1 MGKKFPKI
9 ELKPEVAPLVR
20 RSSGWYYRNQ
30 LKKLPSLPPGEIVA
44 VELKGREIGLA
55 FYNPKSELPLRL
67 FHWGAPP
74 PTLDQNYWFHRLRWA
89 LERRRALPID
99 SDSFRLVHSEG
110 DLLPGLIIDLYRS
123 WAVVSFNGA
132 GVDRLRREILT
143 GLTRLLPLRGVWEK
157 RDPIRKREGLEV
169 GESHTLWGEVP
180 TGEIVIREGSLRFLV
195 NLREGQKTGFYLD
208 QRENREIIGNLPNI
222 SRTLDIFS
230 NGGGFGIAQGV
241 KGGEVTFL
249 DISPLAVGQIEKNCH
264 LNGVKNFQILHG
276 DAFKFLEEVKGR
288 WERGELPN
296 LSYFAQLSSLLKSQG
311 EGGEETPSTF
321 PTSKWAGKGVP
332 KISPLENRLEE
343 MEGNLPAGKLGE
355 GGEGEIKPGGKITSE
370 EEITTDREGE
380 GVQKFTYSGKLGE
393 NLDDGKGKLEESK
406 ESSGGE
412 GAIVLRKGVEI
423 GGSTS
428 SLSPDNLDFS
438 RTAELNLDEDGKVQI
453 EGGEN
458 LLHPAEIFTPTGQNS
473 PSQRGV
479 DRGKVGKGGER
490 GETGE
495 NLENGERDPI
505 SGASINF
512 GTFPGKVWRVGKE
525 PLPETLF
532 NPYDLIILDP
542 PPFAKGRRAR
552 QGALK
557 GWKFLIANSL
567 YLLKPGG
574 YLALFSCSHA
584 IPAEELI
591 ELTLTSATR
600 LNRIVEEIQPLRQAK
615 DHPHLPATP
624 ATLYLTGSLLRIW

>member
-20 RSSGWYYRNQ
+20 RGSGWYYRNQ

-55 FYNPKSELPLRL
+55 FYNSKSELPLRL

-296 LSYFAQLSSLLKSQG
+296 LSYFAQLSSLLNSQG
-311 EGGEETPSTF
+311 EGE
-321 PTSKWAGKGVP
+321 
-332 KISPLENRLEE
+332 
-343 MEGNLPAGKLGE
+343 
-355 GGEGEIKPGGKITSE
+355 EGEIKPGGKITSE

-406 ESSGGE
+406 DSSGGE

-423 GGSTS
+423 GVSTS

-438 RTAELNLDEDGKVQI
+438 RTGELNLDEDGKVQI
-453 EGGEN
+453 NGGEN

-495 NLENGERDPI
+495 NLENGEIDPI
-505 SGASINF
+505 SGVSINF